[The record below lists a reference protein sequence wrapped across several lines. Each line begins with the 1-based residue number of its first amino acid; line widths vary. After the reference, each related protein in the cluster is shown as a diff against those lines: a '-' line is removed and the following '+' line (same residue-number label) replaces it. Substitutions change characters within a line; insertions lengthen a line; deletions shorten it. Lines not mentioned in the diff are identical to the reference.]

1 MLGWKWLAGAGMMV
15 VALGIGSALT
25 GGTAAADEVV
35 VYKSPYCGC
44 CAKWVDHMRA
54 NGFSVAVR
62 EVEDVAPVKA
72 AHGVA
77 PSLES
82 CHTAVVDGYVVEG
95 HVPAGDVKRL
105 LAERPRVR
113 GLAVP
118 GMPSG
123 SPGMEGPTKDSYD
136 VVAFDGVGRVS
147 VFNRYPAR

>member
-15 VALGIGSALT
+15 VALGIGGALT
-25 GGTAAADEVV
+25 GGTAAAGEVV

-72 AHGVA
+72 AHGIS

-95 HVPAGDVKRL
+95 HVPAADVKRL

-118 GMPSG
+118 GMPNG
-123 SPGMEGPTKDSYD
+123 SPGMEGPTEDPYD

-147 VFNRYPAR
+147 VFNRYRGR